1 MKKIFLALLVLICFI
16 GADAQP
22 YFMRAYFMDS
32 ADVIL
37 RGRRLR
43 LDSNHTAFDAVADSN
58 AIPDIKYLNLR
69 LSGVGSAAK
78 FIEYSA
84 AADGD
89 STFHHDTLV
98 NNSILLWREGELQS
112 TSQYTYTSGAGTIT
126 GFKPKLLAGE
136 RVKIQY
142 GTINNIVISP
152 VPPIVL
158 RDIYFQTVVAGITQ
172 TANVWSGTDVSAS
185 YSNFG
190 LADSSIMAGDTGYI
204 VYQVVSGSSDQ
215 CIYALN
221 DTHTNQRYQTG
232 ATFNYEVGMMLLS
245 STLYVFDASLGVLST
260 GITVSG
266 DVYLRIHK
274 LKSGANAIY
283 TVEKSTT
290 TGTNAGTPLATW
302 SAPLYTFTYNSDV
315 RLYPVM
321 NIPPFT
327 NFTYPKCL
335 NCK

>member
-1 MKKIFLALLVLICFI
+1 MKKLFIALLALLYFVNS
-16 GADAQP
+16 DAQP
-22 YFMRAYFMDS
+22 FFTRAYFMDS
-32 ADVIL
+32 ADAIL
-37 RGRRLR
+37 RGRRIK
-43 LDSNHTAFDAVADSN
+43 LDSNHTAFDAVVDSN
-58 AIPDIKYLNLR
+58 AVPDIKYLNLR
-69 LSGVGSAAK
+69 LSTISSYLK

-89 STFHHDTLV
+89 STFHHDSLT
-98 NNSILLWREGELQS
+98 NNNILIWREGELQS
-112 TSQYTYTSGAGTIT
+112 ASQYTYTTGTGT
-126 GFKPKLLAGE
+126 VTAFKPKLLSGE

-142 GTINNIVISP
+142 GTINDIVISP
-152 VPPIVL
+152 TSPLVL
-158 RDIYFQTVVAGITQ
+158 RDIYFQTVVSGITQ
-172 TANVWSGTDVSAS
+172 TANVWSGTDVSGS

-245 STLYVFDASLGVLST
+245 STLYVFDASLGVSNT

-266 DVYLRIHK
+266 DVYLRIRK
-274 LKSGANAIY
+274 LKSGSNAVY

-290 TGTNAGTPLATW
+290 TGANAGTPLATW

-321 NIPPFT
+321 NIPPYT
-327 NFTYPKCL
+327 NFSYPKCL